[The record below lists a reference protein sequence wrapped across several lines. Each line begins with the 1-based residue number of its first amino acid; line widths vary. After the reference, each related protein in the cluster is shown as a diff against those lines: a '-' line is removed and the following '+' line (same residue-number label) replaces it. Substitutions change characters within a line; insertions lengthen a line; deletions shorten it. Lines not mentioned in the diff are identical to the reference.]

1 MLLFWCVVYL
11 QFVVQGCDVGCH
23 LEVLLLATLA
33 AGVQEQRQAWGV
45 AGTSPPH
52 TVLVR

>member
-11 QFVVQGCDVGCH
+11 QFVAQGCDVGCH

>member
-1 MLLFWCVVYL
+1 MDLPLDIH
-11 QFVVQGCDVGCH
+11 GK
-23 LEVLLLATLA
+23 T

-52 TVLVR
+52 TVRLSAELLLVSR